1 MNLTAGTALNNGKYV
16 LNTQLGKGVFS
27 LTYRATN
34 TESGQI
40 VVIRTLAENLLQHA
54 DFERFKQQFLERA
67 ECWKN
72 CKHPNLVQVI
82 DFFEDAGCPYLVMEY
97 IPGHNLAQII
107 QIEIVPEAKAIDYVR
122 QIGEALS
129 AIHSCGL
136 RHGDVKPQ
144 NVIRQQNTDR
154 VMLGEFDIVSEFS
167 DGIMQTQAN
176 LLSAGYAPLEQYAFE
191 EQRTPATDI
200 YGLAATLYCLLYRN
214 PPLPAPV
221 RKALQVNGKA
231 HLFFPDSHPVA
242 PKIGP
247 AVKQVIWRGLE
258 LTAQKRPQTIEAW
271 LSPLSAPEKNPTPH
285 PSLREC
291 LIVQSKASKKAPPRS
306 KSVKR
311 KVEAPATNGKTS
323 PQPMAEK
330 NQTPQP
336 PLVQRLVEELQRQSN
351 SKETASTRLKPPA
364 SPEAPTQSDLV
375 QFPYLPKDRKSLLKA
390 LLMTGAIAASAGV
403 GFGFALRVNGPS
415 EPGSSILHEKQSFP
429 PRSDWPGAE
438 RQL

>member
-16 LNTQLGKGVFS
+16 LNTQMRQGVFS
-27 LTYRATN
+27 LTYGATN
-34 TESGQI
+34 TESGQT
-40 VVIRTLAENLLQHA
+40 VVIRTLAENLLQHS
-54 DFERFKQQFLERA
+54 DFERFRQQFLERA
-67 ECWKN
+67 ERLKN

-144 NVIRQQNTDR
+144 NVIRQQNTDC

-167 DGIMQTQAN
+167 AGIMQTQAN

-200 YGLAATLYCLLYRN
+200 YGLAATLYCLLYRT

-221 RKALQVNGKA
+221 RQALQANGKA

-271 LSPLSAPEKNPTPH
+271 LSPLSAPEKNPTP
-285 PSLREC
+285 PTSLREC
-291 LIVQSKASKKAPPRS
+291 LIVQSKAGKKAPPRS

-311 KVEAPATNGKTS
+311 KVKAAATNGKTS
-323 PQPMAEK
+323 PPPMAEK
-330 NQTPQP
+330 NQTSQP
-336 PLVQRLVEELQRQSN
+336 PLVQRLVAELQRLSN
-351 SKETASTRLKPPA
+351 LNETASTRLKPPA
-364 SPEAPTQSDLV
+364 SSEGSV
-375 QFPYLPKDRKSLLKA
+375 QGDPVELPYLPKDRKSLLKA

-415 EPGSSILHEKQSFP
+415 GPGSTIFHTEQSFP
-429 PRSDWPGAE
+429 PRSDWPGSE